1 MVWSVIANWTLV
13 RMRTLLFLLFPAY
26 SVATVTDSPSMFS
39 PLAKN
44 YQVKVVN
51 RYPHNEDSFTQ
62 GLLYH
67 SGFLYES
74 VGLRGKSAVYK
85 LELKTGKILQR
96 FDLKKDYFGEG
107 LALLPASV
115 GASASEGKNGQ
126 KDRLVQV
133 TYTAQKGFVYDRR
146 TLLPVQTFEIP
157 GAGWG
162 LVGVGDELVM
172 TDGSADLI
180 FLDTDTFKV
189 KRRLPVTDNGKLLPW
204 LNELEYVD
212 GFLLANIWQ
221 SDEIAVIDIT
231 NGKVLSFI
239 DLSPLNERIT
249 VRKKKK
255 HRGLSYDAPGVLNGI
270 AFDAK
275 SRRLFVTGKH
285 WPWLFEVELVA
296 R

>member
-1 MVWSVIANWTLV
+1 MIVSALLV
-13 RMRTLLFLLFPAY
+13 RMRTLLLLILSVY
-26 SVATVTDSPSMFS
+26 SFMAASNSPSMFS

-51 RYPHNEDSFTQ
+51 RYPHNADSFTQ

-85 LELKTGKILQR
+85 VELKTGKILQR

-107 LALLPASV
+107 LALLPAS
-115 GASASEGKNGQ
+115 GGEAKSEQKDRQ

-146 TLLPVQTFEIP
+146 TLLPVDEFDIP
-157 GAGWG
+157 GNGWG
-162 LVGVGDELVM
+162 LVGVNNELVM

-189 KRRLPVTDNGKLLPW
+189 KRRLLVTDNGKPLPW

-221 SDEIAVIDIT
+221 SDQVAVIDIT

-239 DLSPLNERIT
+239 DLSPLNEHIT
-249 VRKKKK
+249 TRKKKK
-255 HRGLSYDAPGVLNGI
+255 HRGLSYDVPGVLNGI